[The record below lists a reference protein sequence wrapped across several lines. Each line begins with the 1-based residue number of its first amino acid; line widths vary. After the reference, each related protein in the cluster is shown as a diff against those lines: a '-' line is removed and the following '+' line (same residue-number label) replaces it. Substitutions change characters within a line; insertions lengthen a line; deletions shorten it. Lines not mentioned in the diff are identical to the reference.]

1 MIQRKKK
8 RLSLLLLIGLMETT
22 TIVVSTNVQASVK
35 TESTEISEVAE
46 QKSVIDEQA
55 MTLTTTEEKNI
66 DSESLSSGE
75 EETEEL
81 EYSEGWTNASVNVRS
96 GPSLDA
102 EILEIF
108 KYNTWV
114 SYSQINEEWVQIEYG
129 ENAAYIN
136 AKYISE
142 TKNPS
147 LSPYTSLINSLS
159 ADEKYLIYQ
168 IVYAEAGN
176 QSIKGQRAVIE
187 VILNRVLSDKYP
199 NTVYGV
205 LSQAGQF
212 ATWRVRNVV
221 KHNKQQEEALK
232 LVYEEAPVLN
242 LNYLIFSLGKTSYG
256 KNYVKIDD
264 QWFGTF

>member
-8 RLSLLLLIGLMETT
+8 RLSLLLLIGLMEAT
-22 TIVVSTNVQASVK
+22 TIVVSTNVQASNK
-35 TESTEISEVAE
+35 AESTEISEVAE

-55 MTLTTTEEKNI
+55 MTLVTEEKNI
-66 DSESLSSGE
+66 NSESLSSEE

-129 ENAAYIN
+129 ENIAYIN
-136 AKYISE
+136 AEYISE
-142 TKNPS
+142 TENPS
-147 LSPYTSLINSLS
+147 LSPYTSLINNLS
-159 ADEKYLIYQ
+159 ADEKYLLYQ
-168 IVYAEAGN
+168 IAYAEAGN
-176 QSIKGQRAVIE
+176 QSMNGQRAVIE
-187 VILNRVLSDKYP
+187 VILNRVLSDRYP
-199 NTVYGV
+199 DTVYGV
-205 LSQAGQF
+205 LSQSGQF
-212 ATWRVRNVV
+212 ATWRVRNIV
-221 KHNKQQEEALK
+221 KHNEQQEEALK
-232 LVYEEAPVLN
+232 LVCEEVPVLN